1 MLVNQI
7 FRMLCSGTLLTVPRE
22 YYYPVRSSITAR
34 NNKIPQVR
42 EVRKVD
48 KQEEELDWLERVD
61 INNVSLLLLFFMLM
75 EDKE

>member
-1 MLVNQI
+1 
-7 FRMLCSGTLLTVPRE
+7 
-22 YYYPVRSSITAR
+22 VRSSITAR